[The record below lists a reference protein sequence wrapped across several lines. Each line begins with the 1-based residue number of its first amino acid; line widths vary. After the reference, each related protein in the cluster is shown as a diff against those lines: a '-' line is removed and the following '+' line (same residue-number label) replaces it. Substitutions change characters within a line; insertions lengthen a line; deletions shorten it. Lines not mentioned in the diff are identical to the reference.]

1 MYTST
6 WLQSKTHFL
15 CVCTLHWNKK
25 EQPEVKVYTCLCW
38 ATRWRQSITMQATT
52 PPLTRWCSYSWSYL
66 FSYTRLLCLLRNS
79 LNIMCYALDQ
89 FCTCLHCFPLHSRQE
104 SLIVFILLHFCFYS
118 VAVFRCFNRPCE
130 VFFDQTHELISRHMI
145 IIEVYFLLAWISS
158 DLPAVP
164 GLNTS
169 LWHLS

>member
-1 MYTST
+1 M
-6 WLQSKTHFL
+6 
-15 CVCTLHWNKK
+15 
-25 EQPEVKVYTCLCW
+25 
-38 ATRWRQSITMQATT
+38 
-52 PPLTRWCSYSWSYL
+52 
-66 FSYTRLLCLLRNS
+66 
-79 LNIMCYALDQ
+79 
-89 FCTCLHCFPLHSRQE
+89 
-104 SLIVFILLHFCFYS
+104 FILLHFCFYS

-169 LWHLS
+169 L